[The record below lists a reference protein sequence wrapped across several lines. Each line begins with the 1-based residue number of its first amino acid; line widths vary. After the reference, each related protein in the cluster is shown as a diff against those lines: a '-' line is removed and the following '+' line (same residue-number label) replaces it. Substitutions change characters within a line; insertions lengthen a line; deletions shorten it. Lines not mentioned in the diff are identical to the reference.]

1 MALLGCVFCA
11 AFSLFPCAIL
21 VTVTPYK
28 LSSLSYHTTQYKHS
42 HTNGPIVIIFS
53 IYIYFIQTWQYQLLI
68 SRGGGGI
75 HFIFDKEKVKTQKV
89 HRRITRHKSNSVSKH
104 RENLCKSWG
113 MQRHILFF
121 PSHIA
126 SKNRTI
132 HKSLRSKKEEGKA
145 SKKLSSMD
153 EHRGFLRRKQ
163 PSIPTWKWK

>member
-1 MALLGCVFCA
+1 MKLFELPHNTVSAQSHKWPNSYNIFHIYLLY
-11 AFSLFPCAIL
+11 SNL
-21 VTVTPYK
+21 T
-28 LSSLSYHTTQYKHS
+28 
-42 HTNGPIVIIFS
+42 
-53 IYIYFIQTWQYQLLI
+53 I
-68 SRGGGGI
+68 STANQSGQGGGI
-75 HFIFDKEKVKTQKV
+75 HFIFDKEKVQKV

-121 PSHIA
+121 PNHIA

-163 PSIPTWKWK
+163 PSIPT